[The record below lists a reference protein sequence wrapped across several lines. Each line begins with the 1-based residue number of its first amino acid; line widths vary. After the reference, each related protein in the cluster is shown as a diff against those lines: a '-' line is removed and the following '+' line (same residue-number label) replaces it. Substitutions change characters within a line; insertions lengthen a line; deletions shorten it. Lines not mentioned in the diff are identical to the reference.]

1 MKATQLNGD
10 LFKFKAEIDF
20 DGREITRAYLSTVD
34 MDKVLEEIQKVE
46 THEDLE
52 RVMLRYGEQIIDTL
66 GAQVDRL
73 ESELKKKNPDLR
85 HIDLEVL

>member
-1 MKATQLNGD
+1 MDN
-10 LFKFKAEIDF
+10 LFT
-20 DGREITRAYLSTVD
+20 EITNVKS
-34 MDKVLEEIQKVE
+34 LEK
-46 THEDLE
+46 LE
-52 RVMLRYGEQIIDTL
+52 AVILQYGEQIIDTL